1 MSNETYDHMDGYD
14 WVRGGNIGLYWR
26 DTETD
31 RLRIPRGR
39 PDSPAAIARYN
50 RVSELGQQQTG
61 YNPAS
66 TTAKGAGLGAVVGA
80 VGGAAAG
87 AAIGA
92 VAGGGSGAA
101 KGALI
106 GVAAGGIGGAA
117 TGGAVT
123 HSKGKKSFN
132 RAYASCMK
140 ARGYAVD
147 HT

>member
-1 MSNETYDHMDGYD
+1 MKRMITWM
-14 WVRGGNIGLYWR
+14 VVIGF
-26 DTETD
+26 
-31 RLRIPRGR
+31 G
-39 PDSPAAIARYN
+39 AAISGCTGGTPRPTVYAYPEGGQTAQQQSQDTTECQN
-50 RVSELGQQQTG
+50 WAQQQTG
-61 YNPAS
+61 YNSTS
-66 TTAKGAGLGAVVGA
+66 TTAKGAGLGAVIGA

-92 VAGGGSGAA
+92 AAGGGSGAA

-117 TGGAVT
+117 TGGAVN

-147 HT
+147 QT

>member
-1 MSNETYDHMDGYD
+1 MITWMVMIGFGAAISGCT
-14 WVRGGNIGLYWR
+14 GGTPQPTVYAYPERSQTQTTEQQSR
-26 DTETD
+26 DTIECQNW
-31 RLRIPRGR
+31 
-39 PDSPAAIARYN
+39 A
-50 RVSELGQQQTG
+50 QQQTG

-101 KGALI
+101 KGAVI
-106 GVAAGGIGGAA
+106 GAAAGGIGGAA
-117 TGGAVT
+117 TGGVVNHTKDKEAY
-123 HSKGKKSFN
+123 N